1 MKKLK
6 VIMPIAAFVFAIA
19 FSFASVKL
27 ADPEPG
33 TFIQHSDPQEC
44 ESVTIECKGEG
55 ATCKYFNQDV
65 YGLRDGTVC
74 SQLLEKDPE

>member
-27 ADPEPG
+27 VDPDPG
-33 TFIQHSDPQEC
+33 IYIQKNPQQCTEVPASC
-44 ESVTIECKGEG
+44 EGSG
-55 ATCKYFNQDV
+55 ATCTFSGQDV